1 MPLGFE
7 TEHVVVMGINLP
19 ATRYADAAARFS
31 FFDRLSNQVRGIPG
45 VVNTAFA
52 DEFPLH
58 GMWGSDFQFRGPAGQ
73 VKGTA
78 DFQVVDAAYF
88 ATLAIPVVRG
98 RSFQNTDR
106 AGSLPVAVVNE
117 IFVKKYLSAIEP
129 MGLRLDWNLGS
140 SAPPLTIV
148 GIVGEIRRAG
158 KAAAPSP
165 ELYLAAAQTDLPM
178 PPPAKPKTFA
188 VRAAGD
194 PKLLT
199 AAVQKSVWSI
209 DPEQPI
215 SGVQT
220 LDETLSA
227 SLAERRFNM
236 AMLLSFAAL
245 ALGLALIGCYGV
257 VAYAAA
263 QRTREIGIRIAF
275 GAARSDVI
283 ALIVRSGMRWA
294 GIGLAAGIVAAL
306 GLTRIM
312 RGLLF
317 EITPADPSTFAIVIA
332 AVAAVALLASYLP
345 ARRAASISPMEALR
359 AE

>member
-1 MPLGFE
+1 
-7 TEHVVVMGINLP
+7 
-19 ATRYADAAARFS
+19 
-31 FFDRLSNQVRGIPG
+31 
-45 VVNTAFA
+45 
-52 DEFPLH
+52 
-58 GMWGSDFQFRGPAGQ
+58 
-73 VKGTA
+73 
-78 DFQVVDAAYF
+78 
-88 ATLAIPVVRG
+88 
-98 RSFQNTDR
+98 
-106 AGSLPVAVVNE
+106 
-117 IFVKKYLSAIEP
+117 VKKYLSAIEP

-199 AAVQKSVWSI
+199 AAIQKSVWSI